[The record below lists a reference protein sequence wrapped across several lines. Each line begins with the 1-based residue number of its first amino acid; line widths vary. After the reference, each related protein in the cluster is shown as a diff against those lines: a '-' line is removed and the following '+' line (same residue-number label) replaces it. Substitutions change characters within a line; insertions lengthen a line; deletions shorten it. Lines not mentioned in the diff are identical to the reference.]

1 MKGSSLTELDEIRID
16 PARHHLKQEY
26 LGLQRAVS
34 VGRAGMT
41 KGKFGFRGGGK
52 HEPGPAAGY
61 VQIYV
66 KSSALSRSGGAT
78 QLAPPPRRAPLKQQS
93 HF

>member
-66 KSSALSRSGGAT
+66 KSSCSVGPVVRPNWRLLPA
-78 QLAPPPRRAPLKQQS
+78 APL
-93 HF
+93 

>member
-16 PARHHLKQEY
+16 PARHH
-26 LGLQRAVS
+26 R
-34 VGRAGMT
+34 
-41 KGKFGFRGGGK
+41 GK

-78 QLAPPPRRAPLKQQS
+78 QLALPPRRAPLKQQS

>member
-16 PARHHLKQEY
+16 PARHH
-26 LGLQRAVS
+26 R
-34 VGRAGMT
+34 
-41 KGKFGFRGGGK
+41 GK

-66 KSSALSRSGGAT
+66 KSSCSVGPVVRPNWRLLPA
-78 QLAPPPRRAPLKQQS
+78 APL
-93 HF
+93 